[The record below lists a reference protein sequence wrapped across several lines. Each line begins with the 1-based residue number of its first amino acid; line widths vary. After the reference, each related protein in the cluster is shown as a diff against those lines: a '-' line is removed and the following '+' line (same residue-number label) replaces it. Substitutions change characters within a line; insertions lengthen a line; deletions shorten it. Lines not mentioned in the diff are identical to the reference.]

1 MQSGGI
7 GPCFGHSGGVG
18 EFWSFPFFEKLVVCS
33 GLDVSDD
40 KDDEVGEG
48 FSDCV
53 KISALFE
60 VPVLSLSSE
69 VKV

>member
-1 MQSGGI
+1 MQSGDI

-18 EFWSFPFFEKLVVCS
+18 EFWPFPFFEKLVVCS
-33 GLDVSDD
+33 GLDISDD
-40 KDDEVGEG
+40 ADE

-60 VPVLSLSSE
+60 VPVLSLSSY